1 MKSEDE
7 KVEEKEEEN
16 EKERTERREE
26 DELEPLTCKKT
37 LNWIGHPQY
46 FPTTILVKR
55 KSWNFLNIFDNFNLF
70 YSFDWQGMQRFKP
83 RQLSTLGRE

>member
-1 MKSEDE
+1 MTSWEFVKSEDE

-37 LNWIGHPQY
+37 LK
-46 FPTTILVKR
+46 LVTH
-55 KSWNFLNIFDNFNLF
+55 SIFRLLF
-70 YSFDWQGMQRFKP
+70 
-83 RQLSTLGRE
+83 